1 MRLMNRKFMQI
12 LLLALYFLLPVPIGF
27 ISLRD
32 RSIQLAI
39 PAFLG
44 IVAYT
49 WLLTGVIF
57 SARPKFI
64 ERYYSLDKLNRFH
77 AVQAIVAL
85 TIAILHGQWEQ
96 VIWGN
101 FFRSSTLFGQLA
113 IITFLFLAIMSV
125 LVMTN
130 WFGKKKLVRSLKTG
144 LKSYRVSHYGTMK
157 KIHNLNMLG
166 VLFMA
171 LHVLSMTFRVQGDI
185 LTGSILLGY
194 LIIVLGFYAEHKF
207 FRPNRLRKRLFTV
220 TAVEKQPGRT
230 VVVTLK
236 PDSGRI
242 FPYKPG
248 QFVFLRIQEEGYPFE
263 EHPYSLITSPQ
274 NPNEIKVA
282 IKDLG
287 DYTHRMQDLPKGIK
301 ATVEGP
307 YGGVWHVEEKLE
319 DPNTNLVMFA
329 GGVGITP
336 MLGILQDLSIK
347 KPPNKIVLIWG
358 LNEPSEFAFA
368 EEFEKFKRELPDF
381 TLIPFFAN
389 EKGFLNTEK
398 VQTLFQENSLLFE
411 ESQCVL
417 CGPKLF
423 MIAVEK
429 ALDESRVQ
437 KDNIHY
443 EAFAL

>member
-1 MRLMNRKFMQI
+1 MKRKTMQV
-12 LLLALYFLLPVPIGF
+12 LLLGLYFLFPVLIGF

-32 RSIQLAI
+32 RSLQLAI

-44 IVAYT
+44 IVAYI
-49 WLLTGVIF
+49 WLLAGVIF
-57 SARPKFI
+57 AARPKFI

-85 TIAILHGQWEQ
+85 VIAIMHGQWEQ
-96 VIWGN
+96 VIWGD
-101 FFRSSTLFGQLA
+101 FFRSSTLYGQLA

-166 VLFMA
+166 VFFVAM
-171 LHVLSMTFRVQGDI
+171 HVLSMTFRVQGDI
-185 LTGSILLGY
+185 LTGSIMLGY
-194 LIIVLGFYAEHKF
+194 LIVVLGFYMEHKF
-207 FRPNRLRKRLFTV
+207 FRPYRLRKRPYTV
-220 TAVEKQPGRT
+220 TEVEHQPGRT
-230 VVVTLK
+230 VVVTMK

-242 FPYKPG
+242 IRYKPG
-248 QFVFLRIQEEGYPFE
+248 QFVFMRILEEGYPFE

-274 NPNEIKVA
+274 NPEEIKVA

-287 DYTHRMQDLPKGIK
+287 DYTHRMQGLPVGVA

-307 YGGVWHVEEKLE
+307 YGGVWHVEDKLE
-319 DPNTNLVMFA
+319 DPKENLIMFA

-336 MLGILQDLSIK
+336 MLGILEELSLK
-347 KPPNKIVLIWG
+347 KPPNKVVLVWG
-358 LNEPSEFAFA
+358 LNEPSEFAFR
-368 EEFEKFKRELPDF
+368 EQFEKFKREIPDF

-398 VQTLFQENSLLFE
+398 VQALFQENDLLFE

-423 MIAVEK
+423 MLAVEK
-429 ALDESRVQ
+429 ALADSRVQ